1 MLELQFK
8 LEIETE
14 MFKTSRK
21 NRGTANNC
29 GKYFAIKETHIASSD
44 KMTIKFYTRLQCS
57 VFAHTWKMLNASK
70 DVHRTLM
77 TKHYQVK
84 FHLRLC
90 LVARNI
96 RHHSNFRLRCSNFG
110 ISYISKNRV
119 VEINIVINSI
129 NFIRYCT

>member
-57 VFAHTWKMLNASK
+57 GVRSYVKNVECIERCASHFNDETLSSKISFATMPRCTEYSTSFEFS
-70 DVHRTLM
+70 VTLFEFW
-77 TKHYQVK
+77 H
-84 FHLRLC
+84 
-90 LVARNI
+90 
-96 RHHSNFRLRCSNFG
+96 
-110 ISYISKNRV
+110 
-119 VEINIVINSI
+119 
-129 NFIRYCT
+129 FIHIKESGC